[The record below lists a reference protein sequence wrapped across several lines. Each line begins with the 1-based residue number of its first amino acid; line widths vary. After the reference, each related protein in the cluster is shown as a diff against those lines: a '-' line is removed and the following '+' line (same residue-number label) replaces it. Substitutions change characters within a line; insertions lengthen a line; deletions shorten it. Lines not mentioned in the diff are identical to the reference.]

1 MFISITFIS
10 FLFCLGGEETYFE
23 GENLLGEKYLTLSVQ
38 TSSCSRCY
46 VGITMQMGIVS
57 AIVAVPHSS
66 PSPAKMEEHEYSLYI
81 TGQRSREAQ
90 SIEMLL
96 IVHAKYGCVFLMS
109 IAQF

>member
-23 GENLLGEKYLTLSVQ
+23 GENLLGEKCLTCSVQ

-57 AIVAVPHSS
+57 AIIAVSHSS
-66 PSPAKMEEHEYSLYI
+66 PSPAEMEEHEYSLYI
-81 TGQRSREAQ
+81 TGKESEW
-90 SIEMLL
+90 S
-96 IVHAKYGCVFLMS
+96 CVGDV
-109 IAQF
+109 IPTDHVYCIGHVTVT

>member
-10 FLFCLGGEETYFE
+10 FLFWWVGEETYFE
-23 GENLLGEKYLTLSVQ
+23 GGNLLGKKYLTLSVQ

-81 TGQRSREAQ
+81 TGKESEW
-90 SIEMLL
+90 
-96 IVHAKYGCVFLMS
+96 
-109 IAQF
+109 